1 MWVYL
6 WALYSIPLIH
16 LSGFVPVPYCFE
28 YYGFVYHT
36 NLILKSGSK
45 TNSSLVHSQALF
57 GYPGSSVVPHKF
69 WDYLFCEKCN
79 GYFDSDCTKYEDYFG
94 LYGHFNNVNSF
105 ITVVYLSIY

>member
-1 MWVYL
+1 MGSVF
-6 WALYSIPLIH
+6 YSTDPCVWFRTSTIL
-16 LSGFVPVPYCFE
+16 FD
-28 YYGFVYHT
+28 YYGFIYHT

-57 GYPGSSVVPHKF
+57 GYLGSSVVPYKF

-79 GYFDSDCTKYEDYFG
+79 GYFDSDCTEHEDYFG

-105 ITVVYLSIY
+105 ISVVYFSIY

>member
-16 LSGFVPVPYCFE
+16 VSGFVPVPYFLTIRALYTTQIWFWNQE
-28 YYGFVYHT
+28 ARRTLALY
-36 NLILKSGSK
+36 IL
-45 TNSSLVHSQALF
+45 NLF
-57 GYPGSSVVPHKF
+57 GYLGSSVVPYKF

-79 GYFDSDCTKYEDYFG
+79 GYFDSDCTEHEDYFG

-105 ITVVYLSIY
+105 ISVVYFSIY